1 MKQTI
6 IFRGSVVFNKHP
18 DNFLKESIE
27 VLRNWFDGEVIV
39 STWKNQKEHVKNIK
53 NIDKI
58 ILTDDPGPGPIQQLN
73 RQIISYEAG
82 LNEASND
89 LVMVTRTDFIHKKNI
104 FHHLNDNPLQQNQ
117 FKIFKKKLLIGNMMS
132 IDPSSQEVP
141 NTFRLSDWFQVGL
154 REDIENWGRIKNTIS
169 NMDLSNSG
177 CTEKIWMTA
186 VLKKNNY
193 KNISPSDTSEIDKNF
208 WDIVVNNFIIKNT
221 KSTLHSYNMNWIN
234 QPEDLYCYISEE
246 LYNQKYNNI
255 LT

>member
-1 MKQTI
+1 
-6 IFRGSVVFNKHP
+6 
-18 DNFLKESIE
+18 
-27 VLRNWFDGEVIV
+27 
-39 STWKNQKEHVKNIK
+39 
-53 NIDKI
+53 
-58 ILTDDPGPGPIQQLN
+58 
-73 RQIISYEAG
+73 
-82 LNEASND
+82 
-89 LVMVTRTDFIHKKNI
+89 MVTRTDFIHKKNI

-193 KNISPSDTSEIDKNF
+193 KRTRKYDLIYYNRNHPTKQTDKSKDLIAALSKKFVVCVVGDYYQNKNVLNF
-208 WDIVVNNFIIKNT
+208 LYILLIFLHQRQMILHFYQLFYKEFLQYII
-221 KSTLHSYNMNWIN
+221 
-234 QPEDLYCYISEE
+234 C
-246 LYNQKYNNI
+246 
-255 LT
+255 